1 MQTFVYIL
9 NNIQVYEEPV
19 KRTKK
24 IPQCAVKFEAGKDT
38 KKIYMKVCTVLKI
51 ITLLLNPEPLLIN
64 SIKRQPYNLLYN
76 F

>member
-24 IPQCAVKFEAGKDT
+24 IPQCAVKFEAGKGT
-38 KKIYMKVCTVLKI
+38 KKFI
-51 ITLLLNPEPLLIN
+51 
-64 SIKRQPYNLLYN
+64 
-76 F
+76 